1 MQSEASKA
9 AKEWLAR
16 ADRDLGVAAR
26 VLSGDDPFPDAAAF
40 HSQQAAEKALK
51 GFLAAHEV
59 PFPKT
64 HDLERLVQWCGNIEA
79 EFAHFADAAQTL
91 SPYVVRF
98 RYPLGPLEPDMAE
111 AEEAIRL
118 AREIVQFVRDRLSPG
133 S

>member
-1 MQSEASKA
+1 MQSEALTA

-16 ADRDLGVAAR
+16 ADRDLSVAAR

-64 HDLERLVQWCGNIEA
+64 HDLERLVQ
-79 EFAHFADAAQTL
+79 
-91 SPYVVRF
+91 
-98 RYPLGPLEPDMAE
+98 
-111 AEEAIRL
+111 
-118 AREIVQFVRDRLSPG
+118 
-133 S
+133 